1 MMTRMGWDPGS
12 RETDEK
18 GLSLEMLYIIF
29 ANGDDSSPT
38 IEVRDAPLKKS
49 HQRSYDKVGEKMRE
63 SKRGKR
69 KRCWFYMNESGLLY
83 CLDDQIYR

>member
-12 RETDEK
+12 RDTDGK

-38 IEVRDAPLKKS
+38 IEVRDAPLIKS
-49 HQRSYDKVGEKMRE
+49 HQRSYDKVGKKMRE
-63 SKRGKR
+63 RVSEEKERDVG
-69 KRCWFYMNESGLLY
+69 F
-83 CLDDQIYR
+83 I

>member
-1 MMTRMGWDPGS
+1 VGS
-12 RETDEK
+12 RLTRDRWK
-18 GLSLEMLYIIF
+18 RTFPRNAIYIIF

-63 SKRGKR
+63 RVSEEKERDVG
-69 KRCWFYMNESGLLY
+69 F
-83 CLDDQIYR
+83 I

>member
-1 MMTRMGWDPGS
+1 
-12 RETDEK
+12 
-18 GLSLEMLYIIF
+18 MLYTIF

-63 SKRGKR
+63 RVSEEKERDVG
-69 KRCWFYMNESGLLY
+69 F
-83 CLDDQIYR
+83 I

>member
-12 RETDEK
+12 RETDGK
-18 GLSLEMLYIIF
+18 GLSLEMLCIIF

-49 HQRSYDKVGEKMRE
+49 HQRSYDKVAEKMRE
-63 SKRGKR
+63 RVSEEKERDVG
-69 KRCWFYMNESGLLY
+69 F
-83 CLDDQIYR
+83 I

>member
-12 RETDEK
+12 RETDGK

-63 SKRGKR
+63 RVSEEKERDVG
-69 KRCWFYMNESGLLY
+69 F
-83 CLDDQIYR
+83 I

>member
-1 MMTRMGWDPGS
+1 MGWDPGS
-12 RETDEK
+12 RETDGK

-29 ANGDDSSPT
+29 TNSDNSSPT
-38 IEVRDAPLKKS
+38 IEVRDAPLIKS
-49 HQRSYDKVGEKMRE
+49 HQRSYDKVAEKMRE
-63 SKRGKR
+63 RGKR